1 MSEEKNV
8 ITIED
13 KEYTIDELT
22 DAQRSLVGIYRSWS
36 SELNE
41 LRLEVAK
48 VEAALRDLT
57 REITSSVTEE
67 VED

>member
-22 DAQRSLVGIYRSWS
+22 DEQRSLVGIYRSWS